1 MKTCLKIFREIARA
15 LDRGD
20 AARLEELR
28 GEAERRCGRE
38 ELLDRMA
45 EYVVPRLVP
54 YFADQALALYRRLRA
69 LGHPQ
74 PLMTALHD
82 AWGHLGVFAPHCR
95 SAEAAALA
103 ALRRLRERGWKCA
116 RWPLVAPLL
125 EALRAGCGGMPDS
138 VAEELG
144 EAEYAAAESW
154 LRDGAAR
161 VECNGEAAYVV
172 AAWALREISVQ
183 ENGEE

>member
-1 MKTCLKIFREIARA
+1 MKSCLKIFREIARA

-28 GEAERRCGRE
+28 EEAERRCGSE

-45 EYVVPRLVP
+45 EYVLPRLVP
-54 YFADQALALYRRLRA
+54 YFTDQTLALYRRLRA

-74 PLMTALHD
+74 ALMTALHD
-82 AWGHLGVFAPHCR
+82 AWGHLGVFVSHCR
-95 SAEAAALA
+95 SAEAAALV

-116 RWPLVAPLL
+116 RWVLVAPLL
-125 EALRAGCGGMPDS
+125 EALHAGCRGVPDS

-144 EAEYAAAESW
+144 ETEYAAAESW
-154 LRDGAAR
+154 LRDGAAEVR
-161 VECNGEAAYVV
+161 CGGETVYVV
-172 AAWALREISVQ
+172 AAWALREISIQ